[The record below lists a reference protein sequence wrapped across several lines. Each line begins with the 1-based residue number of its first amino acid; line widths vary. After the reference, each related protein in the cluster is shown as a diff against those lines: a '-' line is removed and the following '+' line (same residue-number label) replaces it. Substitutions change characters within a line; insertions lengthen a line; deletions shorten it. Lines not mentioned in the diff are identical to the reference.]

1 MLLGQCI
8 VSWHV
13 ETGGG
18 AGLAR
23 GHVDVAIIRTG
34 STGLL
39 TALYLAREGAK
50 VQVYEKGR
58 GRSGAPDRDGGMV
71 TTEKFLVSGW
81 NWNEWCYVSV
91 TAASNPGTR
100 LKVCLPMTS
109 TLSRA
114 IAHYPNRFD
123 PGVLGELPEHLRRTI
138 QRRNNV
144 LGPGY
149 TLIYKEPVEFVSGHG
164 AHLIDRDG
172 NDYLDAYNNVPCVG
186 HAHPHVAEAVARQMT
201 AVNTN
206 TRYVQEALVD
216 YAERL
221 LATFPEELSKLSI
234 ACSGSE
240 ANDLAVRVARF
251 HTGGEGIVVTR
262 WAYHGLTREVASFS
276 PTLGA
281 GSPLGPNVRFI
292 DAPDPRL
299 VAPGS
304 TLDEHMRQQ
313 VRGAIDDLER
323 HGYRLAA
330 LITDCAHSSDGIFT
344 DPPGYMQAVV
354 EEVHAAGGVYIAD
367 EVQSGFARLGDSM
380 WGFSRHGVLPD
391 IVTMGK
397 PMGNG
402 LPISGVVFR
411 PEVCEE
417 FGRNVRYFNTF
428 GGSSVPV
435 AAGAAVLDVFEKE
448 NVQQRVLENGNALRA
463 GLREITKDS
472 PCVAE
477 VRGAGLYVG
486 VEIVKD
492 RETLEP
498 DRVLADDVI
507 NDMRDRRILISGTGT
522 SANTLKIRPPLAFD
536 SADVTR
542 FLETF
547 AEVAKNR
554 LQQAGRRD

>member
-1 MLLGQCI
+1 
-8 VSWHV
+8 
-13 ETGGG
+13 
-18 AGLAR
+18 
-23 GHVDVAIIRTG
+23 
-34 STGLL
+34 
-39 TALYLAREGAK
+39 
-50 VQVYEKGR
+50 
-58 GRSGAPDRDGGMV
+58 
-71 TTEKFLVSGW
+71 
-81 NWNEWCYVSV
+81 
-91 TAASNPGTR
+91 
-100 LKVCLPMTS
+100 MTS

-114 IAHYPNRFD
+114 LAHYPNRFD
-123 PGVLGELPEHLRRTI
+123 PGGLSELPEHLQETI
-138 QRRNNV
+138 RRRNKV

-172 NDYLDAYNNVPCVG
+172 YDYLDAYNNVPCVG
-186 HAHPHVAEAVARQMT
+186 HAHPHVAEAVSRQMT

-206 TRYVQEALVD
+206 TRYVQESLVD

-221 LATFPEELSKLSI
+221 LATFPEELSKLSL

-251 HTGGEGIVVTR
+251 HTGGEGIIVTR

-276 PTLGA
+276 PTLGT
-281 GSPLGPNVRFI
+281 GSPLGPNVRLI
-292 DAPDPRL
+292 DPPDPRL

-304 TLDEHMRQQ
+304 TLAEHMRNQ

-330 LITDCAHSSDGIFT
+330 LITDCAYSSDGIFT
-344 DPPGYMQAVV
+344 DPVGYMRAVV

-380 WGFSRHGVLPD
+380 WGFTRHAVLPD

-402 LPISGVVFR
+402 LPISGVVLR

-417 FGRNVRYFNTF
+417 FGQNVRYFNTF
-428 GGSSVPV
+428 AGSSIPV
-435 AAGAAVLDVFEKE
+435 AAGAAVLDVFENE
-448 NVQQRVLENGNALRA
+448 NVQRRALENGTVLRA
-463 GLREITKDS
+463 GLQEITKDS
-472 PCVAE
+472 PYVAE
-477 VRGAGLYVG
+477 VRGSGLYVG
-486 VEIVKD
+486 VELVTD

-498 DRVLADDVI
+498 DRSRTEDVI
-507 NDMRDRRILISGTGT
+507 NDMRGRRILISGTGKA
-522 SANTLKIRPPLAFD
+522 ANVLKIRPPLAFT

-547 AEVAKNR
+547 SEIAKDR
-554 LQQAGRRD
+554 L

>member
-1 MLLGQCI
+1 M
-8 VSWHV
+8 S
-13 ETGGG
+13 
-18 AGLAR
+18 
-23 GHVDVAIIRTG
+23 
-34 STGLL
+34 
-39 TALYLAREGAK
+39 
-50 VQVYEKGR
+50 
-58 GRSGAPDRDGGMV
+58 
-71 TTEKFLVSGW
+71 
-81 NWNEWCYVSV
+81 
-91 TAASNPGTR
+91 
-100 LKVCLPMTS
+100 
-109 TLSRA
+109 
-114 IAHYPNRFD
+114 
-123 PGVLGELPEHLRRTI
+123 ELPEHLQETI
-138 QRRNNV
+138 RRRNKV

-172 NDYLDAYNNVPCVG
+172 YDYLDAYNNVPCVG
-186 HAHPHVAEAVARQMT
+186 HAHPHVAAAVSRQMT

-206 TRYVQEALVD
+206 TRYVQESLVD

-221 LATFPEELSKLSI
+221 LATFPEELSKLSL

-251 HTGGEGIVVTR
+251 HTGGEGIIVTR

-276 PTLGA
+276 PTLGT
-281 GSPLGPNVRFI
+281 GSPLGPNVRLI
-292 DAPDPRL
+292 DPPDPRL

-304 TLDEHMRQQ
+304 TLAEHMRNQ

-330 LITDCAHSSDGIFT
+330 LITDCAYSSDGIFT
-344 DPPGYMQAVV
+344 DPVGYMRAVV

-367 EVQSGFARLGDSM
+367 EVQSGFARLGDTM
-380 WGFSRHGVLPD
+380 WGFTRHAVLPD

-417 FGRNVRYFNTF
+417 FGQNVRYFNTF
-428 GGSSVPV
+428 AGSSIPV
-435 AAGAAVLDVFEKE
+435 AAGAAVLDVFENE
-448 NVQQRVLENGNALRA
+448 NVQQRALENGTALRA
-463 GLREITKDS
+463 GLQEITKDS
-472 PCVAE
+472 PYVAE
-477 VRGAGLYVG
+477 VRGSGLYVG
-486 VEIVKD
+486 VELVKD

-498 DRVLADDVI
+498 DRSRTEDVI
-507 NDMRDRRILISGTGT
+507 NDMRDRRILISGTGKA
-522 SANTLKIRPPLAFD
+522 ANVLKIRPPLAFT

-547 AEVAKNR
+547 SEIAKDR
-554 LQQAGRRD
+554 L

>member
-1 MLLGQCI
+1 
-8 VSWHV
+8 
-13 ETGGG
+13 
-18 AGLAR
+18 
-23 GHVDVAIIRTG
+23 
-34 STGLL
+34 
-39 TALYLAREGAK
+39 
-50 VQVYEKGR
+50 
-58 GRSGAPDRDGGMV
+58 
-71 TTEKFLVSGW
+71 
-81 NWNEWCYVSV
+81 
-91 TAASNPGTR
+91 
-100 LKVCLPMTS
+100 MTS

-114 IAHYPNRFD
+114 LAHYPNRFD
-123 PGVLGELPEHLRRTI
+123 PGGLSELPEHLQETIRR
-138 QRRNNV
+138 RDKV

-172 NDYLDAYNNVPCVG
+172 YDYLDAYNNVPCVG
-186 HAHPHVAEAVARQMT
+186 HAHPHVAEAVSRQMT

-206 TRYVQEALVD
+206 TRYVQESLVD

-221 LATFPEELSKLSI
+221 LATFPEELSKLSL

-251 HTGGEGIVVTR
+251 HTGGEGIIVTR

-276 PTLGA
+276 PTLGT
-281 GSPLGPNVRFI
+281 GSPLGPNVRLI
-292 DAPDPRL
+292 DPPDPRL

-304 TLDEHMRQQ
+304 TLAEHMRNQ
-313 VRGAIDDLER
+313 VRDAIDDLER

-330 LITDCAHSSDGIFT
+330 LITDCAYSSDGIFT
-344 DPPGYMQAVV
+344 DPVGYMRAVV

-380 WGFSRHGVLPD
+380 WGFTRHAVLPD

-417 FGRNVRYFNTF
+417 FGQNVRYFNTF
-428 GGSSVPV
+428 AGSSIPV
-435 AAGAAVLDVFEKE
+435 AAGAAVLDVFENE
-448 NVQQRVLENGNALRA
+448 NVQQRALENGTNLRA
-463 GLREITKDS
+463 GLQEITKDS
-472 PCVAE
+472 PYVAE
-477 VRGAGLYVG
+477 VRGSGLYVG
-486 VEIVKD
+486 VELVKD

-498 DRVLADDVI
+498 DRSRTEDVI
-507 NDMRDRRILISGTGT
+507 NDMRDRRILISGTGKA
-522 SANTLKIRPPLAFD
+522 ANVLKIRPPLAFT

-547 AEVAKNR
+547 SEIAKDR
-554 LQQAGRRD
+554 L

>member
-1 MLLGQCI
+1 M
-8 VSWHV
+8 
-13 ETGGG
+13 
-18 AGLAR
+18 A
-23 GHVDVAIIRTG
+23 
-34 STGLL
+34 
-39 TALYLAREGAK
+39 
-50 VQVYEKGR
+50 
-58 GRSGAPDRDGGMV
+58 
-71 TTEKFLVSGW
+71 
-81 NWNEWCYVSV
+81 
-91 TAASNPGTR
+91 
-100 LKVCLPMTS
+100 S
-109 TLSRA
+109 TLSPA
-114 IAHYPNRFD
+114 LAHYPNRFD
-123 PGVLGELPEHLRRTI
+123 PGGLSELPEHLQETI
-138 QRRNNV
+138 RRRNKV

-186 HAHPHVAEAVARQMT
+186 HAHPHVADAVSRQMA

-206 TRYVQEALVD
+206 TRYVQESLVD

-221 LATFPEELSKLSI
+221 LATFPEELSKLSL

-251 HTGGEGIVVTR
+251 HTGGEGIIVTR

-276 PTLGA
+276 PTLGT
-281 GSPLGPNVRFI
+281 GSPLGPNVRLI
-292 DAPDPRL
+292 DPPDPRL

-304 TLDEHMRQQ
+304 TLAEHMRNQ

-330 LITDCAHSSDGIFT
+330 LITDCAYSSDGIFT
-344 DPPGYMQAVV
+344 DPVGYMKAVV

-380 WGFSRHGVLPD
+380 WGFARHAVLPD

-402 LPISGVVFR
+402 LPISGVAFR

-417 FGRNVRYFNTF
+417 FGQSVRYFNTF
-428 GGSSVPV
+428 AGSSIPV
-435 AAGAAVLDVFEKE
+435 AAGAAVLDVFENE
-448 NVQQRVLENGNALRA
+448 NVQQRALENGTALRT
-463 GLREITKDS
+463 GLQEITKDS
-472 PCVAE
+472 PYVAE
-477 VRGAGLYVG
+477 VRGSGLYVG
-486 VEIVKD
+486 VELVKD

-498 DRVLADDVI
+498 DRSRTEDVI
-507 NDMRDRRILISGTGT
+507 NDMRDRRILISGTGKA
-522 SANTLKIRPPLAFD
+522 ANVLKIRPPLAFT

-547 AEVAKNR
+547 SEVAKDR
-554 LQQAGRRD
+554 L